1 MAKSKHREHGEIKK
15 QVSVGLTPS
24 SVEGLDK
31 QAQRLGISRSQL
43 IEMIGRGEISLS
55 HVDKQILGESL
66 IG

>member
-1 MAKSKHREHGEIKK
+1 MPKSKHREHGEIKR
-15 QVSVGLTPS
+15 QVSVGLTQG

-31 QAQRLGISRSQL
+31 QARKMGVSRSQL
-43 IEMIGRGEISLS
+43 IEMIGRGEISLT